1 MADLDQRFEQAQ
13 ADVKA
18 LTTRPSNDELLT
30 LYSLF
35 KQATEGEASAAK
47 KPGRFD
53 LVGKAKY
60 DAWSR
65 LGRHARRSGQ
75 GTLRRHRRRAA
86 RPLTLGL
93 PRQARLAGRSAQSP
107 DARSTL
113 S

>member
-1 MADLDQRFEQAQ
+1 MADLDRRFEQAQ

-30 LYSLF
+30 LYALF
-35 KQATEGEASAAK
+35 KQATAGEASAAK

-60 DAWSR
+60 DAGATR
-65 LGRHARRSGQ
+65 RHARRSGQ

-86 RPLTLGL
+86 CPLTLGL